1 MCKLRM
7 PGIGLDTG
15 AKFLGHGK
23 ACRVFDIAA
32 KERPRPADGGLAL
45 VHATAAALMKK
56 YAVAV
61 VAAADFKLAAYALAV
76 LFCHLFWRQL
86 HVGGQSNHVG
96 GAHNNA
102 APAFAAVAAHAAVEN

>member
-1 MCKLRM
+1 MTAVGTALG
-7 PGIGLDTG
+7 PSLGGLLISAFG
-15 AKFLGHGK
+15 WPSIFLVAVPFG
-23 ACRVFDIAA
+23 IAA
-32 KERPRPADGGLAL
+32 FGLLRHFLPADRKATTPARFDLIGAVLLA
-45 VHATAAALMKK
+45 AS
-56 YAVAV
+56 
-61 VAAADFKLAAYALAV
+61 LAAYALAV